1 MRITFHGAAGEVT
14 GSCFLVETDE
24 VRFLVDCGMFQ
35 GGRDAWPKNLDALS
49 FDLRTLD
56 FILLTHAH
64 LDHSGLLPRAVA
76 LGFRGPV
83 YATAATADLLG
94 VMLLDSA
101 HIQEKE
107 AEWEAKRAH
116 GQRTPRALP
125 QGGFAGPSGRTPRA
139 LPQGGFAGP
148 SGRTPRALPQGGFAG
163 PSGRGRRQP
172 RPPLY
177 SVAQAQSCLKQM
189 RGAAY
194 GEAVQPHDAVRVCL
208 RDAGHIL
215 GSAIAEVWVEQA
227 GRTRKL
233 VFSGDLGMPDRP
245 VLRDPQPIEAAD
257 VLFVESTYGNRLH
270 KPLEAT
276 EDELVDAIE
285 RTLRHKRGNVIMP
298 AFSVGRTQEVIFVL
312 TDLARRGRLK
322 NLQVVVD
329 SPMSMAATEITLKHT
344 DLLDAHT
351 RELIAWQRAHPEA
364 LNVRFVQDV
373 EESIALNHVRGGQ
386 VIISASGMCDAGRIK
401 YHLLHNLGRSECSVI
416 ITGFQAAGTQGR
428 RLVEGAKSLT
438 LFGKSVPVRAD
449 IHTIGGLSA
458 HADQDG
464 LLNWLRH
471 FKRPPRHTFVVHGE
485 AETARIFA
493 DVVAQR
499 LNWEN
504 VSVPQM
510 GQTVEL
516 N

>member
-14 GSCFLVETDE
+14 GSSFLVETDE

-35 GGRDAWPKNLDALS
+35 GGRDAWQKNLEALS
-49 FDLRTLD
+49 FDLRSLD

-116 GQRTPRALP
+116 GK
-125 QGGFAGPSGRTPRA
+125 
-139 LPQGGFAGP
+139 
-148 SGRTPRALPQGGFAG
+148 
-163 PSGRGRRQP
+163 RGSRQP

-177 SVAQAQSCLKQM
+177 SVAQAQACLKQL
-189 RGAAY
+189 RRADYDQTIAPHAA
-194 GEAVQPHDAVRVCL
+194 VKVCL

-215 GSAIAEVWVEQA
+215 GSAIAEIWVEQA
-227 GRTRKL
+227 GHTRKL

-245 VLRDPQPIEAAD
+245 VLCDPQPIEAAD
-257 VLFVESTYGNRLH
+257 ALFVESTYGNRLH

-285 RTLRHKRGNVIMP
+285 RTLSGKRGNVIMP

-312 TDLARRGRLK
+312 TDLAKRGRLK

-329 SPMSMAATEITLKHT
+329 SPMSMAATEITLRHT
-344 DLLDAHT
+344 DLLDEHT
-351 RELIAWQRAHPEA
+351 RELIRWQRAHPEA
-364 LNVRFVQDV
+364 VNVRFVQDV
-373 EESIALNHVRGGQ
+373 EESIALNQVRGGL

-401 YHLLHNLGRSECSVI
+401 YHLLHNLGRRECAVV

-428 RLVEGAKSLT
+428 RLVEGAKTLT
-438 LFGKSVPVRAD
+438 LFGKSVPVRAA

-458 HADQDG
+458 HADQEG
-464 LLNWLRH
+464 LLGWLGH
-471 FKRPPRHTFVVHGE
+471 FRQPPRRTFVVHGE

-493 DVVAQR
+493 DAVAQR
-499 LNWEN
+499 LKWHD
-504 VSVPQM
+504 VVVPQQ

>member
-14 GSCFLVETDE
+14 GSCFLVETRE

-35 GGRDAWPKNLDALS
+35 GGRDAWQKNLDALS
-49 FDLRTLD
+49 FDLRSLD

-83 YATAATADLLG
+83 HATAATADLLG

-107 AEWEAKRAH
+107 AEWEARRAH
-116 GQRTPRALP
+116 AGRTPRVLP
-125 QGGFAGPSGRTPRA
+125 QGGFAS
-139 LPQGGFAGP
+139 
-148 SGRTPRALPQGGFAG
+148 
-163 PSGRGRRQP
+163 PSGRGRGQP
-172 RPPLY
+172 RPLLY
-177 SVAQAQSCLKQM
+177 TVAQAQACLRQL
-189 RGAAY
+189 RRAEY
-194 GEAVQPHDAVRVCL
+194 DQPFQPHPAVRVCL

-245 VLRDPQPIEAAD
+245 VLCDPQAIEAAD
-257 VLFVESTYGNRLH
+257 VVFVESTYGNRLH

-276 EDELVDAIE
+276 EDELVEAIE
-285 RTLRHKRGNVIMP
+285 RTLRGRHGNVIMP

-329 SPMSMAATEITLKHT
+329 SPMSMAATEITLKHLG
-344 DLLDAHT
+344 LLDQHT
-351 RELIAWQRAHPEA
+351 RDLIDWQRAHPEA
-364 LNVRFVQDV
+364 LSVRFVQDV
-373 EESIALNHVRGGQ
+373 EESIALNQVRGGL

-401 YHLLHNLGRSECSVI
+401 YHLLHNLGRRECAVV
-416 ITGFQAAGTQGR
+416 ITGFQA
-428 RLVEGAKSLT
+428 
-438 LFGKSVPVRAD
+438 
-449 IHTIGGLSA
+449 
-458 HADQDG
+458 
-464 LLNWLRH
+464 
-471 FKRPPRHTFVVHGE
+471 
-485 AETARIFA
+485 
-493 DVVAQR
+493 
-499 LNWEN
+499 
-504 VSVPQM
+504 
-510 GQTVEL
+510 
-516 N
+516 

>member
-24 VRFLVDCGMFQ
+24 VRFLVDCGLFQ
-35 GGRDAWPKNLDALS
+35 GGRDAWPKNLEALS
-49 FDLRTLD
+49 FDLRSLD
-56 FILLTHAH
+56 FILITHAH

-76 LGFRGPV
+76 LGFRGPAH
-83 YATAATADLLG
+83 ATAATADLLG

-116 GQRTPRALP
+116 GK
-125 QGGFAGPSGRTPRA
+125 
-139 LPQGGFAGP
+139 
-148 SGRTPRALPQGGFAG
+148 
-163 PSGRGRRQP
+163 RGSRQP

-177 SVAQAQSCLKQM
+177 SVAQAQACLKQI
-189 RGAAY
+189 RRAQY
-194 GEAVQPHDAVRVCL
+194 DQSFQPHAAVKVCL

-215 GSAIAEVWVEQA
+215 GSAIAEVWVESA

-245 VLRDPQPIEAAD
+245 VLCDPQPIEAAD
-257 VLFVESTYGNRLH
+257 ALFVESTYGNRLH

-276 EDELVDAIE
+276 EDELVDIIE
-285 RTLRHKRGNVIMP
+285 RTLRHKGGNVVMP

-312 TDLARRGRLK
+312 TDLAQRGRLK

-344 DLLDAHT
+344 DLLDQRT
-351 RELIAWQRAHPEA
+351 RDLIAWQRAHPEA
-364 LNVRFVQDV
+364 VNVRFVQDV
-373 EESIALNHVRGGQ
+373 EESIALNQVRGGL

-401 YHLLHNLGRSECSVI
+401 YHLLHNLGRRECAVV

-438 LFGKSVPVRAD
+438 LFGKSVPVRAE
-449 IHTIGGLSA
+449 IRTIGGLSA
-458 HADQDG
+458 HADQEG
-464 LLNWLRH
+464 LLGWLGH
-471 FKRPPRHTFVVHGE
+471 FRQAPRQIFIVHGE
-485 AETARIFA
+485 VETAHIFA
-493 DVVAQR
+493 DAVTQR
-499 LNWEN
+499 LKWQN
-504 VSVPQM
+504 VSVPQR
-510 GQTVEL
+510 GQTVEM